1 MQNSNFKNTDA
12 NIILLR
18 KFILNHIEK
27 ERQLTQNKINLL
39 LKYSAN
45 QIFKFFCPKNEFI
58 SDNSFKNIFNTLDIN
73 SIKKII
79 EIYDKDKDSFLNF
92 QEFYNFI
99 YPKYIDNNIDK
110 LRKNNLKGIIH
121 EEIDNEA
128 KNCLYNI
135 LQIEIKN
142 LNDSTELIKKII
154 DNIKTYNNL
163 NIYLYLFQ
171 LIKGNDDN
179 YDYLNE
185 YIYSKDI
192 IKFLE
197 NNKTGIKVYE
207 QDIDNFI
214 FRYDF
219 SNNLKLNIEEFTN
232 MINYFFEYENNNKNG
247 LNIKNIY
254 NEFLSR
260 NPLFYDY
267 STYDINNST
276 NNEKNNINDNNSIK
290 NNNSLSN
297 QENYDENNII
307 TNNKTNIDINSAINF
322 KEKELRNLKINSLAE
337 YFKLIIK
344 ELDELEINK
353 IHLYQLIN
361 PNELFS
367 FFDIKKEY
375 YINKDNFISIF
386 NKHFN
391 IQIKEEDFLY
401 LIKKYDFDKD
411 DKLNYEEFN
420 HMISPIS
427 IINQKIEE
435 KNFENNLCTVKI
447 YNKEQENSIKDLFI
461 KLINCEKSIEKQ
473 KQKLSEIPFYSHY
486 EMFEFIRNK
495 KSKLLNSEDVF
506 YFLKNNNVII
516 QNEQFDLLLNYL
528 FFSIEKNKEYNFI
541 DFVKILNIF

>member
-58 SDNSFKNIFNTLDIN
+58 SVNSFKNIFNTLDIN

-110 LRKNNLKGIIH
+110 LRKNNLKGITH

-185 YIYSKDI
+185 YIYRKDI

-267 STYDINNST
+267 S
-276 NNEKNNINDNNSIK
+276 
-290 NNNSLSN
+290 
-297 QENYDENNII
+297 
-307 TNNKTNIDINSAINF
+307 
-322 KEKELRNLKINSLAE
+322 
-337 YFKLIIK
+337 
-344 ELDELEINK
+344 
-353 IHLYQLIN
+353 
-361 PNELFS
+361 
-367 FFDIKKEY
+367 
-375 YINKDNFISIF
+375 
-386 NKHFN
+386 FN
-391 IQIKEEDFLY
+391 I
-401 LIKKYDFDKD
+401 
-411 DKLNYEEFN
+411 
-420 HMISPIS
+420 
-427 IINQKIEE
+427 
-435 KNFENNLCTVKI
+435 
-447 YNKEQENSIKDLFI
+447 
-461 KLINCEKSIEKQ
+461 
-473 KQKLSEIPFYSHY
+473 
-486 EMFEFIRNK
+486 
-495 KSKLLNSEDVF
+495 
-506 YFLKNNNVII
+506 
-516 QNEQFDLLLNYL
+516 
-528 FFSIEKNKEYNFI
+528 
-541 DFVKILNIF
+541 

>member
-58 SDNSFKNIFNTLDIN
+58 SVNSFKNIFNTLDIN

-110 LRKNNLKGIIH
+110 LRKNNLKGVTH

-185 YIYSKDI
+185 YIYRKDI

-322 KEKELRNLKINSLAE
+322 KEKELRNLKINSLTQ

-367 FFDIKKEY
+367 FFDIKKENC
-375 YINKDNFISIF
+375 INKDNFISIF

-473 KQKLSEIPFYSHY
+473 KQKLSEIPFYSYY

-516 QNEQFDLLLNYL
+516 QNEQFDILLNYL

>member
-58 SDNSFKNIFNTLDIN
+58 SVNSFKNIFNTLDIN

-110 LRKNNLKGIIH
+110 LRKNNLKGITH

-154 DNIKTYNNL
+154 DNIKAYNNL

-185 YIYSKDI
+185 YIYRKDI

-276 NNEKNNINDNNSIK
+276 NNEKNNVNDNNSIK

-322 KEKELRNLKINSLAE
+322 KEKELRNLKINSLTE

-353 IHLYQLIN
+353 IHLHQLIN

-367 FFDIKKEY
+367 FFDIKKEH

-386 NKHFN
+386 NNHFN

-461 KLINCEKSIEKQ
+461 KLINCEKSIEKK

-516 QNEQFDLLLNYL
+516 QNEQFDILLNYL

>member
-39 LKYSAN
+39 LKYSVN

-58 SDNSFKNIFNTLDIN
+58 SVNSFKNIFNTLDIN

-110 LRKNNLKGIIH
+110 LRKNNLKGITH

-185 YIYSKDI
+185 YIYRKDI

-276 NNEKNNINDNNSIK
+276 NNEKNNVNDNNSIK

-322 KEKELRNLKINSLAE
+322 KEKELRNLKINSLTE

-367 FFDIKKEY
+367 FFDIKKEH

-386 NKHFN
+386 NKQFN

>member
-58 SDNSFKNIFNTLDIN
+58 SVNSFKNIFNTLDIN

-110 LRKNNLKGIIH
+110 LRKNNLKGITH

-185 YIYSKDI
+185 YIYRKDI

-322 KEKELRNLKINSLAE
+322 KEKELRNLKINSLTQ

-353 IHLYQLIN
+353 IHLHQLIN

-367 FFDIKKEY
+367 FFDIKKEN

-473 KQKLSEIPFYSHY
+473 KQKLSEIPFYSYY

-516 QNEQFDLLLNYL
+516 QNEQFDILLNYL

>member
-58 SDNSFKNIFNTLDIN
+58 SVNSFKNIFNTLDIN

-110 LRKNNLKGIIH
+110 LRKNNLKGITH

-276 NNEKNNINDNNSIK
+276 NNEKNNVNDNNSIK
-290 NNNSLSN
+290 SNNSLSN

-307 TNNKTNIDINSAINF
+307 TNNKANIDINSAINF

-367 FFDIKKEY
+367 FFDIKKEH

-386 NKHFN
+386 NKYFN

-461 KLINCEKSIEKQ
+461 KLI
-473 KQKLSEIPFYSHY
+473 KLI
-486 EMFEFIRNK
+486 
-495 KSKLLNSEDVF
+495 
-506 YFLKNNNVII
+506 
-516 QNEQFDLLLNYL
+516 
-528 FFSIEKNKEYNFI
+528 
-541 DFVKILNIF
+541 